1 MMMCQIAE
9 REVSVGELTEICGL
23 SQSAGLQH
31 LARLRKQ
38 GIVSMRGEAKTRYSS
53 LSDSKMRRVVAALC
67 QACRSVSPAPH
78 NAIGHFAGLMQINV
92 PRY

>member
-1 MMMCQIAE
+1 MAERERLMMLCQIAE

-38 GIVSMRGEAKTRYSS
+38 GIVSMRGKAQTRYSS
-53 LSDSKMRRVVAALC
+53 LSDPKMRRFAAALC
-67 QACRSVSPAPH
+67 QACCGV
-78 NAIGHFAGLMQINV
+78 
-92 PRY
+92 